1 LLSIY
6 FLCVL
11 GVRAYRRERIVDT
24 IELGSQILVAPPG
37 FAKLSENQH
46 KLDKLRRP
54 LGCRIAAMFGRS
66 SCHLNQSGRDWMLMA
81 ASVLQGGP

>member
-37 FAKLSENQH
+37 FAKLSEISTS
-46 KLDKLRRP
+46 LT
-54 LGCRIAAMFGRS
+54 S
-66 SCHLNQSGRDWMLMA
+66 SEDHWDA
-81 ASVLQGGP
+81 E